1 MADRALA
8 YYETDM
14 IRKRG
19 RRNMADWALV
29 YYEICFESAAEEIW
43 PTEHWYTMRYALK
56 AWLKKYGRQSIGIL

>member
-1 MADRALA
+1 
-8 YYETDM
+8 M

-29 YYEICFESAAEEIW
+29 YYKICFESVADEIL

-56 AWLKKYGRQSIGIL
+56 GRTMKDDRLSTGIL